1 MDNERREDAPV
12 ILDFPKRAVEPD
24 NTFSVVVPPS
34 TEPRL
39 LTVQFYAPRTP
50 KPAASQGQTALT
62 CSTEAVVTLGLRST
76 SSLPAAAAGV

>member
-1 MDNERREDAPV
+1 MNEHRDDAPAT
-12 ILDFPKRAVEPD
+12 ILAFPAQHVDPD

-50 KPAASQGQTALT
+50 KPTASQGQTTLT
-62 CSTEAVVTLGLRST
+62 CSTEAVVTLGLRSA